1 MFGLN
6 GLSKVKRLI
15 LGMFVLL
22 IVDLIWVASSEVT
35 EYIFKDTHYDKP
47 FFTTYIKTSMFS
59 IYLLGFIFFEPW
71 RMQCRKSG
79 TINSTLTINNSE
91 DDRDTTQDAL
101 SEPQYVPAKFDDKA
115 SGTESDD
122 STSLNR
128 SVRFSKINEV
138 RQLSE
143 TYAEDAVI
151 ARLSYS
157 ASLRAEESRL
167 RAMSKLTVK
176 QVAKLALLFCVLWF
190 VGNFSYQEALRDTEA
205 GIVNVLSSTSG
216 LFTLIC
222 AALYPSSS
230 ADRFTLSKLFAV
242 FLSIG
247 GIVMVSIADLSF
259 EDKIPVGAL
268 WALCGSML
276 YALYLVSLRR
286 RVDHEDKLDITMFFG
301 FVGLFCILL
310 LWPGFF
316 ILHFSGTEVFTLPN
330 SRQWLF
336 ITINGLIGTVLS
348 EVLWLW
354 GCFLTSSLIATLAL
368 SLTIPLTML
377 ADVIWKGVT
386 YNWLFYVGSV
396 PVFLAF
402 FAVSLL
408 THYETWDPVLLCFK
422 KVLHCFCRRRLLP
435 RTGSNCVQIRVR
447 EMDREQSESLIENNS

>member
-1 MFGLN
+1 MFGLH
-6 GLSKVKRLI
+6 GLSKVKRLL
-15 LGMFVLL
+15 LGIFVLL
-22 IVDLIWVASSEVT
+22 VVDLIWVASSEVT
-35 EYIFKDTHYDKP
+35 EYIFKDAHYDKP

-59 IYLLGFIFFEPW
+59 VYLLGFIFFEPW
-71 RMQCRKSG
+71 RQQCKNKTS
-79 TINSTLTINNSE
+79 SMTINNGGNEAVSQE
-91 DDRDTTQDAL
+91 VMT
-101 SEPQYVPAKFDDKA
+101 EPQYVPAKFDDKT

-122 STSLNR
+122 STSINR
-128 SVRFSKINEV
+128 SVRFSKVNEV

-143 TYAEDAVI
+143 SYAEDALI

-167 RAMSKLTVK
+167 RANSKLTVK

-190 VGNFSYQEALRDTEA
+190 VGNFSYQEALKDTEA

-216 LFTLIC
+216 LFTLVC
-222 AALYPSSS
+222 AAIYPSSS
-230 ADRFTLSKLFAV
+230 ADRFTLSKLSAV
-242 FLSIG
+242 LLSIG
-247 GIVMVSIADLSF
+247 GIVMVSLADLSF
-259 EDKIPVGAL
+259 EDQIPVGAL

-301 FVGLFCILL
+301 FVGVFCVLF
-310 LWPGFF
+310 LWPGFL
-316 ILHFSGTEVFTLPN
+316 ILHYSGSELFRLPD

-336 ITINGLIGTVLS
+336 IAINGLIGTVLS

-377 ADVIWKGVT
+377 TDVFWKGVT
-386 YNWLFYVGSV
+386 YHWMFYVGSV
-396 PVFLAF
+396 PVFIAF

-422 KVLHCFCRRRLLP
+422 KILHCFCRRRLLP
-435 RTGSNCVQIRVR
+435 RVR
-447 EMDREQSESLIENNS
+447 EIDREQTESLIDGSS

>member
-1 MFGLN
+1 MFGLH

-15 LGMFVLL
+15 LGICVLL
-22 IVDLIWVASSEVT
+22 VVDLIWVASSELT
-35 EYIFKDTHYDKP
+35 EYIFKDAHFDKP
-47 FFTTYIKTSMFS
+47 FFTTYVKTSMFS
-59 IYLLGFIFFEPW
+59 VYLLGFLIFEPW
-71 RMQCRKSG
+71 RSQCKKSG
-79 TINSTLTINNSE
+79 TKNTPMTINSNDIEGDSS
-91 DDRDTTQDAL
+91 QDVL

-122 STSLNR
+122 STSLSR
-128 SVRFSKINEV
+128 SVRFSKVNEV

-143 TYAEDAVI
+143 AYAEEALI

-176 QVAKLALLFCVLWF
+176 QVAKLALLFCLLWF
-190 VGNFSYQEALRDTEA
+190 VGNFSYQEALKDTEA

-222 AALYPSSS
+222 AAIYPSSS
-230 ADRFTLSKLFAV
+230 ADRFTLSKLSAV
-242 FLSIG
+242 LLSFC
-247 GIVMVSIADLSF
+247 GIVMVSLADLRF
-259 EDKIPVGAL
+259 EDQIPVGAL

-301 FVGLFCILL
+301 FVGLLCVLL

-316 ILHFSGTEVFTLPN
+316 VLHFSGSEVFVMPD

-336 ITINGLIGTVLS
+336 IAINGLVGTVLS

-368 SLTIPLTML
+368 SLTIPLTMM
-377 ADVIWKGVT
+377 ADVLWKGVN
-386 YNWLFYVGSV
+386 YNWLFYVGSI
-396 PVFLAF
+396 PVFIAF

-422 KVLHCFCRRRLLP
+422 KILHCFCRRRLLP
-435 RTGSNCVQIRVR
+435 RTGAHCVFNRVR
-447 EMDREQSESLIENNS
+447 EMDREQTESLIESSS